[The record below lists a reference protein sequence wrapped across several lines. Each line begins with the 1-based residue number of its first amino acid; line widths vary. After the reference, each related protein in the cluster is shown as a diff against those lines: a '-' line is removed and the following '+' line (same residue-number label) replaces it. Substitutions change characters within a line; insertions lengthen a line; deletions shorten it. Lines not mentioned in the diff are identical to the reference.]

1 MTICY
6 NKLKFGLVVHQ
17 SDVRS
22 DSDRSVGVE
31 RSDVTSDRQKA
42 LMSGFVY
49 FLKSEV
55 NGRYYI
61 GSTNNVDRRLDQ
73 HNNGESK
80 YTKLTKPFKLV
91 FSQEYESLKKA
102 RQIEFKL
109 KKLKR
114 RDIIEKIIKE
124 GHINLDL

>member
-1 MTICY
+1 
-6 NKLKFGLVVHQ
+6 
-17 SDVRS
+17 
-22 DSDRSVGVE
+22 
-31 RSDVTSDRQKA
+31 
-42 LMSGFVY
+42 MSGFVY